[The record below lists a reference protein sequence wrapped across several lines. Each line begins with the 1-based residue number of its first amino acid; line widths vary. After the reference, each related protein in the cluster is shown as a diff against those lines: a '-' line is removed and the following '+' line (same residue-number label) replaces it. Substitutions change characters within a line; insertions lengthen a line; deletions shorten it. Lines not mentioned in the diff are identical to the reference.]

1 MANVKIQALVSFGG
15 HDAGRDG
22 KLVAMGKGD
31 VQEVSKDFAKEV
43 IRAGHAIE
51 YKKKKAKV
59 KHGASNDSNS

>member
-1 MANVKIQALVSFGG
+1 MANVKIQALCSFGG
-15 HDAGRDG
+15 HDAGRNG

-59 KHGASNDSNS
+59 KHGASHNGDS